1 MFNIE
6 VGKYNQKNPG
16 KAEDISFG
24 YGIRTIAKWKNQ
36 KIGSI
41 VELNNDNR
49 VYFLEYDILDENG
62 EIDHD
67 KFESIMHGEQE
78 DQKPLFLAEGF
89 VIHWLKE
96 SPSELCINP
105 SPFCSDED
113 RISAEKKRTGEIFD
127 EYYNKLL
134 NEYVETHMQDPDE
147 WNRDLKKEFAEIA
160 LDKELEKIEKSEA
173 IYPYLCDKDAETLR
187 EIVQQYLKYLEK
199 RTGKKV
205 EKDGTELENKQ
216 YKNPDMPQPLVNTIF
231 AERIKVKEDERE
243 VEYEIDYEKLWNWI
257 NDNFVY
263 NLKNQYEWTA
273 LWLFSK
279 ENKLLKEAEIS
290 NINFADAIT
299 AWFPKAKK
307 KCVADYLG
315 TYRNGYISSNKF
327 KYRSWLKSDNPSPAQ
342 RDLINDQTKTGFE
355 RIQKLCN
362 SYLEVEFEG
371 ENALQIV
378 KIP

>member
-1 MFNIE
+1 MIGIE
-6 VGKYNQKNPG
+6 VGYQDLNEKG
-16 KAEDISFG
+16 KAENITFG
-24 YGIRTIAKWKNQ
+24 SGSRTIAKWKNGE
-36 KIGSI
+36 IGSI
-41 VELNNDNR
+41 VNLHDDYR
-49 VYFLEYDILDENG
+49 VYFLRYDILDENG
-62 EIDHD
+62 KIDHD

-96 SPSELCINP
+96 SPPELYINP

-134 NEYVETHMQDPDE
+134 SEYVEAHKQDPDE

-160 LDKELEKIEKSEA
+160 LDKELEKRENSQA
-173 IYPYLCDKDAETLR
+173 IYRYLCNEDAKELQ
-187 EIVQQYLKYLEK
+187 EIVQQYLKYLEEK
-199 RTGKKV
+199 TGKKV
-205 EKDGTELENKQ
+205 EDARTELKHKRNI
-216 YKNPDMPQPLVNTIF
+216 NPDMPQPLVNTIF

-273 LWLFSK
+273 LWLFAK

-290 NINFADAIT
+290 NKNFADAIT

-327 KYRSWLKSDNPSPAQ
+327 KYRSWLNSDNPSPAQ
-342 RDLINDQTKTGFE
+342 SDLINDQTKKGFE
-355 RIQKLCN
+355 RIQKLCK

>member
-1 MFNIE
+1 M
-6 VGKYNQKNPG
+6 
-16 KAEDISFG
+16 
-24 YGIRTIAKWKNQ
+24 
-36 KIGSI
+36 
-41 VELNNDNR
+41 
-49 VYFLEYDILDENG
+49 
-62 EIDHD
+62 
-67 KFESIMHGEQE
+67 
-78 DQKPLFLAEGF
+78 
-89 VIHWLKE
+89 IHWLKE
-96 SPSELCINP
+96 SPPELSFNP
-105 SPFCSDED
+105 SLYCSDDD
-113 RISAEKKRTGEIFD
+113 RITAVKKRTGEIFD

-134 NEYVETHMQDPDE
+134 NEYVETHKQDPDE

-160 LDKELEKIEKSEA
+160 LDEELEKIENSQA
-173 IYPYLCDKDAETLR
+173 IYRYLCDEDAKELQ
-187 EIVQQYLKYLEK
+187 EIVLQYLKYLEEK
-199 RTGKKV
+199 TGKKV
-205 EKDGTELENKQ
+205 ENARAELKHKRNI
-216 YKNPDMPQPLVNTIF
+216 NPDMPQPLVNTIF
-231 AERIKVKEDERE
+231 AERIKVKQDEHE

-263 NLKNQYEWTA
+263 NLKSQYEWTA

-327 KYRSWLKSDNPSPAQ
+327 KYRSWLNSDNPSPAQ
-342 RDLINDQTKTGFE
+342 SDLINDQTKKGFE
-355 RIQKLCN
+355 RIQKLCK
-362 SYLEVEFEG
+362 SYLEVEFER